1 MHVEDQ
7 DWVPP
12 TLLHTRW
19 FRSAAEIL
27 GGVGL
32 SSIVAVSIGL
42 SLLLYAVATEHA
54 EDVHDESPAI
64 EEEVIAARFLKLGRD
79 FREELPNRNVPLK
92 STAPD
97 QRTAI
102 SKRPQKRHVVDAGVR
117 PPDPMEDDLTRLL
130 DRADLFAEIAEQQER
145 EGSPDGIE
153 EGTESMAT
161 AGDVY
166 RGQLYVFF
174 RRGWSIPTTISD
186 EERRDL
192 SVEATIEVADNLRIT
207 SFRLRGQSG
216 NADFDQSVV
225 HQLERLRRDNLEIP
239 EPPMLER
246 DRWVGRP
253 FTLRF
258 RGRDAR

>member
-1 MHVEDQ
+1 MRVEDR

-27 GGVGL
+27 GGAGL
-32 SSIVAVSIGL
+32 SGLVAVSIVL
-42 SLLLYAVATEHA
+42 SLVLYAAATQH
-54 EDVHDESPAI
+54 VDEVSDDAPAL

-97 QRTAI
+97 QRTAV
-102 SKRPQKRHVVDAGVR
+102 SKRPRQRRVIDAGVR

-130 DRADLFAEIAEQQER
+130 DRADLFAEIAEEQER
-145 EGSPDGIE
+145 EGSPEGIE
-153 EGTESMAT
+153 EGTETTAT

-192 SVEATIEVADNLRIT
+192 TVEATIEVADNLRIT
-207 SFRLRGQSG
+207 RFRLRGQSG
-216 NADFDQSVV
+216 NPDFDQSVID
-225 HQLERLRRDNLEIP
+225 QLERLRRENLEIP

-258 RGRDAR
+258 RGRDAH

>member
-1 MHVEDQ
+1 MRVDDQ

-12 TLLHTRW
+12 TLLRTRW

-32 SSIVAVSIGL
+32 SGVVAASMVL
-42 SLLLYAVATEHA
+42 SLLLYAAASEHA
-54 EDVHDESPAI
+54 DVQQDDAPAI

-102 SKRPQKRHVVDAGVR
+102 SKRPRKRTIVDAGVR

-130 DRADLFAEIAEQQER
+130 DRADLFAEIAEEQER

-186 EERRDL
+186 EERRNL

-207 SFRLRGQSG
+207 NFRLRGESG
-216 NADFDQSVV
+216 NPDFDQSVIN
-225 HQLERLRRDNLEIP
+225 QLERLRRENLEIP

-246 DRWVGRP
+246 DQWVGRP